1 MRKCF
6 CTVLAL
12 IIVVS
17 CICVPASAME
27 NASDGE
33 EMIIASSSS
42 GTIIYQSTAQNQQSI
57 YGKLVKGHKMT
68 CDDHMLAKPGDNAI
82 IKYTV
87 SQPSDLTRTTG
98 SKQVFNKYY
107 FVIVGKN
114 GLTFQFSDKKL
125 TVEQYRDCSY
135 RVS

>member
-1 MRKCF
+1 
-6 CTVLAL
+6 
-12 IIVVS
+12 
-17 CICVPASAME
+17 
-27 NASDGE
+27 
-33 EMIIASSSS
+33 
-42 GTIIYQSTAQNQQSI
+42 
-57 YGKLVKGHKMT
+57 MT

>member
-33 EMIIASSSS
+33 EMIIA
-42 GTIIYQSTAQNQQSI
+42 
-57 YGKLVKGHKMT
+57 MT